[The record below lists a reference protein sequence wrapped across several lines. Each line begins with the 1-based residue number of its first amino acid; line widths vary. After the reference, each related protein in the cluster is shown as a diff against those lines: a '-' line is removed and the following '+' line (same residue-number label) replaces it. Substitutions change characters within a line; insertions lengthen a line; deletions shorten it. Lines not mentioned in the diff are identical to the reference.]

1 MHRTIMSLIIAFS
14 LSLVSV
20 MVSAAEEK
28 PDGTIEFMA
37 NSAAL
42 GVGFSWGNGTLTY
55 QGKVY
60 PIKAKGFALGSVGFS
75 SVMGKGRVYNLKSLS
90 DFDGTYA
97 GAGANL
103 TILAGGGDVVLKNA
117 KGVELRLS
125 TDTQGAQ
132 ISIASGGV
140 TFMVNKEPLF

>member
-1 MHRTIMSLIIAFS
+1 MSLIIAFS

-28 PDGTIEFMA
+28 PDGTLEFVA

-55 QGKVY
+55 HGKVY
-60 PIKAKGFALGSVGFS
+60 PIQAKGFALGSVGFS
-75 SVMGKGRVYNLKSLS
+75 SVMGKGKVYNLKNLS